1 MHHPLRRLSATLL
14 SLEIRTPINVRKKLE
29 DIVKRAFK
37 LIPLLLCLCVAVC
50 TAYAQG
56 NCTLQTM
63 MGTYAMYE
71 RGSSFLIDPS
81 QQPYPLHWAAAM
93 ATFVNVGEVTF
104 SSNGVGNGFYWI
116 ELGAL
121 NGGLDPIPVQVTITE
136 MNPDCTGKFT
146 YVANLPGGLS
156 ATVEERFVLFDNG
169 REFRSIPTTITNGV
183 PTLAWIGTGH
193 RISKPGK
200 MRPICGPQNAQGKYL
215 VTVENIIDLDPKTAF
230 SDTVLLTEDVA
241 MNGDY
246 TGTLYEKLGP
256 IGPIQLPING
266 KITVNP
272 DCSMTS
278 SLNVETIT
286 GPIMVKGVFYNEGKD
301 YYAMAI
307 IDLGNNSQFMYSLF
321 QGKRIGQ

>member
-1 MHHPLRRLSATLL
+1 MKCTL
-14 SLEIRTPINVRKKLE
+14 KLT
-29 DIVKRAFK
+29 VLF
-37 LIPLLLCLCVAVC
+37 LCLCVVVPIAH
-50 TAYAQG
+50 AQG
-56 NCTLQTM
+56 KCTLQKMT
-63 MGTYAMYE
+63 GTYAMYE

-81 QQPYPLHWAAAM
+81 QQPFPLHWAAAM

-104 SSNGVGNGFYWI
+104 SSKGVGSGFYWI
-116 ELGAL
+116 LIGAL

-200 MRPICGPQNAQGKYL
+200 MRPICGPQSAQGRYL
-215 VTVENIIDLDPKTAF
+215 VTAENIIDVDPKTAF
-230 SDTVLLTEDVA
+230 TDTVLLVEDVT
-241 MNGDY
+241 MDGDY
-246 TGTLYEKLGP
+246 AGTLYEKLGP

-266 KITVNP
+266 KVTVNP

-278 SLNVETIT
+278 SLNVEGIA

-301 YYAMAI
+301 YYGMAI
-307 IDLGNNSQFMYSLF
+307 IDLGNNSPFMYSFL